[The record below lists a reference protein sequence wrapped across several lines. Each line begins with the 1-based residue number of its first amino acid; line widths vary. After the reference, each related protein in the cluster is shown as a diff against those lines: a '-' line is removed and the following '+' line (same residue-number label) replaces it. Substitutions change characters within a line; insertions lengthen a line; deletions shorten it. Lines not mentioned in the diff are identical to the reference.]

1 MCSLCSTVCSQSSLL
16 PLGLSVCLSVCR
28 SGHMTTSTSTSS
40 NCSSPCVC
48 VQPAHTHSHTE
59 QETKPSLSWAAP
71 CSAACVWVCE
81 CVFQR
86 APVLWRPDMAG
97 LRSGHG
103 ATVSPQRSHAA
114 AVTLLSALLTCCVRC
129 AAEPSGAKPS
139 NIVLIVADD
148 QDVLLG
154 GMVSGPAWTHLS
166 SIITCIDPEESTM
179 TSDWVFIVTWMKFK
193 VTLSNFIVFLSA
205 DYRLYVTTEG
215 RCDSLLINWVDRQE
229 IHLQR
234 GQSHFI
240 DQSQCCHCLKSN
252 NRSKSAQIDPE
263 IYL

>member
-16 PLGLSVCLSVCR
+16 PLGLSVGLSVCR

-71 CSAACVWVCE
+71 CSAACVWVC
-81 CVFQR
+81 V
-86 APVLWRPDMAG
+86 PAG
-97 LRSGHG
+97 
-103 ATVSPQRSHAA
+103 
-114 AVTLLSALLTCCVRC
+114 
-129 AAEPSGAKPS
+129 SGAVEARHGRSEERTRSDRLPAEKPRCGRHTA
-139 NIVLIVADD
+139 VGAAH
-148 QDVLLG
+148 LLRQVCG
-154 GMVSGPAWTHLS
+154 GTERRQTEQHRPHRGRRPGRPAGRDGEWTRMNTHLS

-215 RCDSLLINWVDRQE
+215 RCGSLLPLMLLWWKSIDQLSWSTGNSSSRRLSRQLTLYWSEPVLPGWVD
-229 IHLQR
+229 
-234 GQSHFI
+234 GF
-240 DQSQCCHCLKSN
+240 
-252 NRSKSAQIDPE
+252 
-263 IYL
+263 